1 MSSFH
6 SRLLRHNNSL
16 SYQSEEESKGGEG
29 TSNGGGEGA
38 RLILKPFVFKVILC
52 LGEGVEGSLLIS
64 GGFGA
69 RFDSS
74 LVFRKFL
81 LLLFAERVGG
91 VLGHLLDLLLGGHH
105 TLQVLHL
112 FSDLVSQLFKRVL
125 EAGEVNTRT
134 LIRVGLG
141 GGGDEGSSGKGVL
154 HGANFILIN

>member
-52 LGEGVEGSLLIS
+52 LGEGFEGSLLIRGGGGAS
-64 GGFGA
+64 G
-69 RFDSS
+69 DSS
-74 LVFRKFL
+74 LVVLKLL

-112 FSDLVSQLFKRVL
+112 FSDLVSHSFQLVR
-125 EAGEVNTRT
+125 EAGEV
-134 LIRVGLG
+134 
-141 GGGDEGSSGKGVL
+141 K
-154 HGANFILIN
+154 

>member
-1 MSSFH
+1 M
-6 SRLLRHNNSL
+6 RHNNSL

-64 GGFGA
+64 AGFGA

-125 EAGEVNTRT
+125 EAGEV
-134 LIRVGLG
+134 
-141 GGGDEGSSGKGVL
+141 K
-154 HGANFILIN
+154 